1 MIIFGKCCCRD
12 GSGNNI
18 EKIVYTPTGITGP
31 TGATGPQGVQGEI
44 GPTGATGPQGVQGEV
59 GPTGATGPQG
69 IQGEVGPTGATGATG
84 PQGIQGEIG
93 PTGATGPQGIQGEV
107 GPTGATGPQGIQ
119 GEVGPT
125 GATGPQGV
133 QGEVGPTGATGP
145 QGVQGEVGP
154 TGATGATGATGPTG
168 VYEPQA
174 ISAYSVPAAMVNDG
188 GSPVFDRNY
197 AATGTDLSHT
207 EGDAQITIATTG
219 TYFAQYTATVHPVSG
234 ASLPAT
240 NIVTFE
246 VNGQTQNA
254 GAGTAYFAAN
264 QPAQINAALVFT
276 VDTAPSTLQLIS
288 SGGQF
293 LYSAATLNVYKL

>member
-31 TGATGPQGVQGEI
+31 TGP
-44 GPTGATGPQGVQGEV
+44 
-59 GPTGATGPQG
+59 
-69 IQGEVGPTGATGATG
+69 
-84 PQGIQGEIG
+84 
-93 PTGATGPQGIQGEV
+93 
-107 GPTGATGPQGIQ
+107 TGPQGIQ

-133 QGEVGPTGATGP
+133 QGEVGP
-145 QGVQGEVGP
+145 
-154 TGATGATGATGPTG
+154 TGATGPTG

-207 EGDAQITIATTG
+207 EGDAQIAIATTG
-219 TYFAQYTATVHPVSG
+219 TYFAQYTATVQPVSG

-264 QPAQINAALVFT
+264 QPTQINAALVFT
-276 VDTAPSTLQLIS
+276 VDTAPSALQLIS

>member
-31 TGATGPQGVQGEI
+31 TG
-44 GPTGATGPQGVQGEV
+44 PTGSQGVQGEV
-59 GPTGATGPQG
+59 GP
-69 IQGEVGPTGATGATG
+69 TGATG

-93 PTGATGPQGIQGEV
+93 PTGATGPQG
-107 GPTGATGPQGIQ
+107 
-119 GEVGPT
+119 
-125 GATGPQGV
+125 V
-133 QGEVGPTGATGP
+133 QGEVGP
-145 QGVQGEVGP
+145 
-154 TGATGATGATGPTG
+154 TGATGPTG

>member
-31 TGATGPQGVQGEI
+31 TGPTGPQGV
-44 GPTGATGPQGVQGEV
+44 
-59 GPTGATGPQG
+59 
-69 IQGEVGPTGATGATG
+69 
-84 PQGIQGEIG
+84 
-93 PTGATGPQGIQGEV
+93 
-107 GPTGATGPQGIQ
+107 Q

-154 TGATGATGATGPTG
+154 TGATGPQGIQGEVGPTGATGLQGIQGEVGPTGATGPQGIQGEAGPTGATGPQGIQGEVGPTGATGATGATGPTG

-174 ISAYSVPAAMVNDG
+174 ISAYSVPAATVNDG

-219 TYFAQYTATVHPVSG
+219 TYFAQYTASVQPVSG

-293 LYSAATLNVYKL
+293 LYFAATLNVYKL